1 MSQKFETAIDLVNNE
16 ILNVRLQNV
25 SGNLATPQEGHIWDD
40 VTNFLL
46 KVRSNGVTE
55 VVPYLSTTAPTTL
68 TIGGGASVG
77 TSSRAMRADAT
88 FGMPGLATSGTS
100 GFMVNTDKAKLDA
113 ATALSTANTLMLR
126 DANGRAQVQDPVS
139 GLDISNKQYVDTQ
152 VELAKQGLAWKAP
165 VRTIFTTNLTGTYV
179 GGTKRLTSTVNVIF
193 PSNDGVTT
201 WVIGDRV
208 LLDGQTT
215 QTQNGIFEL
224 VDVGSAGTPWILV
237 RTDDFGGPGSVAG
250 DILAGAYI
258 PVKEGTEYGDTTWI
272 CSNDTVVIDT
282 TNINFVVNTNAHVDN
297 VTIEVNALG
306 NLQVK
311 DAGISFAKIQNL
323 TACSVIGRSANST
336 GVSAAIA
343 AGSDNLVLSRVS
355 GVLGFNAV
363 SNAML
368 ATMAAKS
375 VKVNATNATAVP
387 TDLQATVAYHVL
399 QNNSSNTGLV
409 WSQVQT
415 AGIADDAVT
424 YAKIQNVTA
433 TNRVLG
439 RVTAG
444 AGVVEEL
451 TPANLRAIIGSDIS
465 GTSATRIS
473 ATFGDGTNSSYTIT
487 HALPAGRATLVQV
500 CRTATPYDVI
510 YCDVEKATATTVTIR
525 LSRVVLS
532 NEFTYTLI
540 G

>member
-1 MSQKFETAIDLVNNE
+1 MSFKVETQLDLTNNE

-25 SGNLATPQEGHIWDD
+25 SGNLATPLEGHIWDD
-40 VTNFLL
+40 VTNFLI

-55 VVPYLSTTAPTTL
+55 VLPFLSTTAPTTL
-68 TIGGGASVG
+68 TIGQVAAVG
-77 TSSRAMRADAT
+77 TSNRAMRADAV
-88 FGMPGLATSGTS
+88 FGLPGLATSGTS
-100 GFMVNTDKAKLDA
+100 GFMVNTDKAKLDN
-113 ATALSTANTLMLR
+113 ATASATASTLILR
-126 DANGRAQVQDPVS
+126 DSNGRAQVQDPVS

-165 VRTIFTTNLTGTYV
+165 VRTIFTTNLAGTYV
-179 GGTKRLTSTVNVIF
+179 GGTKRITASVNGVF
-193 PSNDGVTT
+193 PNNDGVTT

-215 QTQNGIFEL
+215 ATQNGIYEL

-272 CSNDTVVIDT
+272 CANDTVVIDT
-282 TNINFVVNTNAHVDN
+282 TNINFVINTSAHVDN

-311 DAGISFAKIQNL
+311 DAGISYAKIQNMI
-323 TACSVIGRSANST
+323 ACSVLGRSANST
-336 GVSAAIA
+336 GVSSAIQAA
-343 AGSDNLVLSRVS
+343 SNNTVLARVS
-355 GVLGFNAV
+355 DALTFSAV
-363 SNAML
+363 TNAML

-387 TDLQATVAYHVL
+387 TDLASGTADLVL
-399 QNNSSNTGLV
+399 MTNSANTGLEWATV
-409 WSQVQT
+409 RT
-415 AGIADDAVT
+415 GGITNSSVT
-424 YAKIQNVTA
+424 YAKIQNVSA

-451 TPANLRAIIGSDIS
+451 TPANLRAIIGSDIT
-465 GTSATRIS
+465 GTAATRVS
-473 ATFGDGTNSSYTIT
+473 GTFGDGTNSSYTIT

-500 CRTATPYDVI
+500 CRTGTPYDVVL
-510 YCDVEKATATTVTIR
+510 CDIEKATATTVTIR
-525 LSRVVLS
+525 FSRAVLS
-532 NEFTYTLI
+532 NEMTYTLI